1 MTEPARPTRT
11 RPARPTLAAIVAIGL
26 VCGIASPHDG
36 VRASGDDPDD
46 VTLITHDSF
55 PTEGTALNDA
65 LDQFSGATGIE
76 VEILR
81 AGDAGTMV
89 TKAVLT
95 AGNPEGDVL
104 YGVDNTNLSRAVDGE
119 VFEPYVAAG
128 IEAIPADLVAL
139 APGGEVTPIDFGD
152 VCVNYDIE
160 WFDDHGLTPPTDL
173 RSLADPAYAD
183 LLVVQNPASS
193 SPGLAFLLATIA
205 AFGED
210 GWVAFWEDLV
220 ANGVEVV
227 DDWNGAYYERF
238 SGTGGGDRPL
248 VVSYGSSPPFEVIY
262 ADPPVDEPTTGAL
275 AATCFRQVEFAGV
288 LAGTDS
294 PDEARRLV
302 DFLISDEFQATIALD
317 LFVFPA
323 NDRVALPPEIAEFSV
338 IPDDPLSLDPA
349 AIADHREDWIE
360 TWTDTVLR

>member
-1 MTEPARPTRT
+1 MSTRARRARMSTTRVV
-11 RPARPTLAAIVAIGL
+11 AALAATVGAGAAL
-26 VCGIASPHDG
+26 PAAATAG
-36 VRASGDDPDD
+36 GDDPAG
-46 VTLITHDSF
+46 VTLVVHDSF

-65 LDQFSGATGIE
+65 LDGFSATSGID

-89 TKAVLT
+89 TKAVLS

-104 YGVDNTNLSRAVDGE
+104 YGVDNTNLARAVDAG
-119 VFEPYVAAG
+119 VFEPYEAAG
-128 IEAIPADLVAL
+128 LEAIPAALRELVPA
-139 APGGEVTPIDFGD
+139 GEATPIDFGD

-160 WFDDHGLTPPTDL
+160 WFEEHGLAPPTDL
-173 RSLADPAYAD
+173 ASLADPAYAG
-183 LLVVQNPASS
+183 LLVVPNPASS

-210 GWVAFWEDLV
+210 GWVGYWEDLV

-227 DDWNGAYYERF
+227 DDWSGAYYERF

-262 ADPPVDEPTTGAL
+262 ADPPVDAPTTGAL
-275 AATCFRQVEFAGV
+275 ADTCFRQVEFAGV
-288 LAGTDS
+288 LAGTDA

-302 DFLISDEFQATIALD
+302 DFLVTDEFQATIALD

-323 NDRVALPPEIAEFSV
+323 NEHVALPPVIAEFSV
-338 IPDDPLSLDPA
+338 VPAEPLSLDPA
-349 AIADHREDWIE
+349 AIAEHREDWIE